1 MSQVLYR
8 KYRPQSFEDVL
19 GQDSIVKT
27 LSSQIKLKTIS
38 HAYLFIGSRGTGKT
52 SIARIFARELGVGP
66 DDIYEIDS
74 ASNNSVENIRE
85 IIDSTSTLPFSSPY
99 KVYILDEVHMLS
111 KSASNALLKT
121 LEEPPSHVIF
131 ILATTE
137 AHKVF
142 DTIASRTEVYTFK
155 KPTVDILKKAVLNVC
170 KKEGF
175 EIDSQTAEMLSL
187 LGDGSFRDTLGNVQK
202 LMSVSKDKKLSYDE
216 AILITGAPKIEI
228 VNDFV
233 KFFLYEDVEKTLSVI
248 ASAKNSGTEALI
260 FCRLVI
266 DKIRMLML
274 MRFGQESF
282 IKNIV
287 SENDLDF
294 LTSLKEDKNIKV
306 DSKKL
311 DRLLCAYLDISKS
324 FIPFL
329 PLELAVV
336 EMIGDKEEGLFKS

>member
-8 KYRPQSFEDVL
+8 KYRPQSFDEVL
-19 GQDSIVKT
+19 GQDNIVKT
-27 LSSQIKLKTIS
+27 LKSQIKLKTIS
-38 HAYLFIGSRGTGKT
+38 HAYLFVGSRGTGKT
-52 SIARIFARELGVGP
+52 SIARIFAKELGVGP

-85 IIDSTSTLPFSSPY
+85 IIDSTSTLPFNSPF

-137 AHKVF
+137 QHKVF
-142 DTIASRTEVYTFK
+142 DTIASRTEIHTFK
-155 KPTVDILKKAVLNVC
+155 KPTVQILKQAVLNVC
-170 KKEGF
+170 KQEGF

-202 LMSVSKDKKLSYDE
+202 LISVSKDKKLSYDE
-216 AILITGAPKIEI
+216 AVIITGAPKIEI
-228 VNDFV
+228 INNFISN
-233 KFFLYEDVEKTLSVI
+233 FLSGDVSKTLSVI
-248 ASAKNSGTEALI
+248 SDAKNSGTEALL
-260 FCRLVI
+260 FCRMVI

-274 MRFGQESF
+274 IKFGQQALVKDL
-282 IKNIV
+282 I
-287 SENDLDF
+287 SENDLEF

-311 DRLLCAYLDISKS
+311 DRLLSVYLDISKS

-336 EMIGDKEEGLFKS
+336 EMIGEKKDEDR